1 MARERTVIGLV
12 RSNPWALSSSGSPD
26 RVRRRTGRPP
36 FPRCCREASRTCRRR
51 ALPFR
56 GVSDSSDAEDAPSA
70 LAELTGYELWDRT
83 QRAGQQVA
91 AACARLIGA
100 PSARAR
106 VAAAPEFLQQVR
118 QLLTLRLVAVA
129 RARRR
134 AFPVQVPPAGSH
146 GIAALWAEVF
156 WAARARSPDDDCGV
170 LQTTDVSIRGL
181 LALQPSDLADPDA
194 VRACWEHL
202 ELVEETLDGLDM
214 EAQATVERR
223 EAVAEHQQQ

>member
-1 MARERTVIGLV
+1 MT
-12 RSNPWALSSSGSPD
+12 
-26 RVRRRTGRPP
+26 
-36 FPRCCREASRTCRRR
+36 
-51 ALPFR
+51 
-56 GVSDSSDAEDAPSA
+56 DSSDAEDAPST

-106 VAAAPEFLQQVR
+106 VALAPEFLRQVR

-134 AFPVQVPPAGSH
+134 AFPVQVPSAGSH
-146 GIAALWAEVF
+146 GIATLWAEVF
-156 WAARARSPDDDCGV
+156 WSARARSADDDSGA
-170 LQTTDVSIRGL
+170 LQTTDVSIREL
-181 LALQPSDLADPDA
+181 LALEPSDLADPDA
-194 VRACWEHL
+194 VRACWERL

-214 EAQATVERR
+214 EAQAAVEGR
-223 EAVAEHQQQ
+223 EAVAEHQQHTRRS